1 MLPGLYWYQGH
12 PRLDQTP
19 RLQISFAP
27 RLARFVRLTNLT
39 TPEDRNEPWTIAEL
53 FIYEASETPIRPFG
67 KGPGGLPSGPA
78 GLGSLDG

>member
-1 MLPGLYWYQGH
+1 MGKDSELSANDMLPGLYWYQGH

-39 TPEDRNEPWTIAEL
+39 TPEDPNEPWTIAEL
-53 FIYEASETPIRPFG
+53 FIYEISPTPVNHQG
-67 KGPGGLPSGPA
+67 KP
-78 GLGSLDG
+78 